1 MVSPL
6 SSCVNGT
13 WENLLNGFSAADKIT
28 RFDTNGYTT
37 NYACE
42 IKFGDGLN
50 NTFFPDEWMDP
61 KDQRKV
67 DFFILYGV
75 AAAEQA
81 IRDSGWSPSSNNEK
95 NRTGVMIGSGIG
107 GLGSIAQTALQIKDI
122 AASMGMKVSSFNS
135 SGVIK
140 YAVILLLF
148 FTINLLDCGS
158 SNFLP
163 C

>member
-1 MVSPL
+1 MGNKLRRVVVTGLGMVSPL
-6 SSCVNGT
+6 SSCVNDT
-13 WENLLNGFSAADKIT
+13 WENLLNGYSAADKIT

-75 AAAEQA
+75 AAAA
-81 IRDSGWSPSSNNEK
+81 SIRDSGFKPSSNNEK

-107 GLGSIAQTALQIKDI
+107 GLGSIAQTVQIKEKGQEEFPFFY
-122 AASMGMKVSSFNS
+122 SWCSNKFNFRTSFY
-135 SGVIK
+135 K
-140 YAVILLLF
+140 TWF
-148 FTINLLDCGS
+148 
-158 SNFLP
+158 
-163 C
+163 